1 MEDKQ
6 ARIAEIR
13 KKIRALNIQNSKRQ
27 AWQIGAGVGVNAL
40 GNPLL
45 SGVLHP
51 TLSAKRRQAEK
62 EIRKLEAELR
72 ELTGNTIDGGDSYR
86 ITGSGTD
93 NDRKIIITGQDGK
106 TYTFDMSYAKSGIN
120 DGYKAN
126 NARYGATM
134 TDVTEA
140 FIGLMTTGKIPTA
153 ADLGVNPKEYGV
165 IMDDVKTMATRNGIT
180 LKEDADGTLI
190 IAGGTNV
197 PPSAAKKIEAEIAEA
212 SGPDPLNAYY
222 NDLYSLDE
230 GTGGRAMYD
239 ALLNANMAEA
249 RAGYNVADLQQQQAA
264 MQQAA
269 TVKQIADQVRA
280 ERMARLRAGMS
291 ESQIANQD
299 MQMMMTNVQA
309 LNDQS
314 LAASQARYDAMT
326 GMELAQHNAY
336 REYLAQADAR
346 GQNAA
351 AMYAVDAG
359 NPITMTDLY
368 RSRMLLDPTYNT
380 FFDPVT
386 GQQRKDEKDE

>member
-1 MEDKQ
+1 MAKFTPRFHPTPDRKYFTYTDEHGVEHTIKFSERGRVIQEYADKNRAYEITDNEGNVTNTYDMGGDTIGPITGWGDGYRTNNILRRGDMEDV
-6 ARIAEIR
+6 R
-13 KKIRALNIQNSKRQ
+13 KAFRFL
-27 AWQIGAGVGVNAL
+27 V
-40 GNPLL
+40 
-45 SGVLHP
+45 
-51 TLSAKRRQAEK
+51 E
-62 EIRKLEAELR
+62 
-72 ELTGNTIDGGDSYR
+72 
-86 ITGSGTD
+86 
-93 NDRKIIITGQDGK
+93 
-106 TYTFDMSYAKSGIN
+106 
-120 DGYKAN
+120 N
-126 NARYGATM
+126 NRM
-134 TDVTEA
+134 
-140 FIGLMTTGKIPTA
+140 PTA
-153 ADLGVNPKEYGV
+153 AELGVGKGAYENIKY
-165 IMDDVKTMATRNGIT
+165 DVKVMSERNGVA
-180 LKEDADGTLI
+180 LKEDAYGTLI

-197 PPSAAKKIEAEIAEA
+197 PQALAEKIEAEIDEA

-269 TVKQIADQVRA
+269 TVKQIADQVRS

-346 GQNAA
+346 GQVSA
-351 AMYAVDAG
+351 AMAATDAG
-359 NPITMTDLY
+359 NPITIADQY
-368 RSRMLLDPTYNT
+368 RSRLLQDPAYDT
-380 FFDPVT
+380 FYDPVI
-386 GQQRKDEKDE
+386 GRPKDE